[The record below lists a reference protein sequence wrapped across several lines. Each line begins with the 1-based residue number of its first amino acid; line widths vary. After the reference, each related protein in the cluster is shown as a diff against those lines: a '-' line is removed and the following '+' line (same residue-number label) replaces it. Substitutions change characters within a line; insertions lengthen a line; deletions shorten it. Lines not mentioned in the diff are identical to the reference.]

1 MKKSC
6 AIVSLLVASARA
18 APQDLRSE
26 PILNEDCEDLALGWV
41 HLNKTANLAF
51 LGRGWEEITLNKV
64 NIAMINVSKL

>member
-26 PILNEDCEDLALGWV
+26 PILNGDCEDLALG
-41 HLNKTANLAF
+41 
-51 LGRGWEEITLNKV
+51 LGFPHKSLPLDR
-64 NIAMINVSKL
+64 